1 MLPTRAQAEKAAQN
15 FYDLVKLYRQMEST
29 MLEYMAHPKASANE
43 IMRLRDKLVES
54 RKYRREM
61 HAHLEKHFDNLWSY
75 EARQLM
81 KKSC

>member
-1 MLPTRAQAEKAAQN
+1 MLPTRAHAEKAAQN
-15 FYDLVKLYRQMEST
+15 FYDLVNLYRQMERT

-61 HAHLEKHFDNLWSY
+61 RAHLEKHFGNLWSY
-75 EARQLM
+75 KARLLM
-81 KKSC
+81 EKSC